1 MERKL
6 ADQRFEQLKSEFTKW
21 QPALKEIATYI
32 APTCGFFEGDMPNHG
47 RAIDHKKVLDS
58 TAERALGSLAAMMQ
72 SGLTSPA
79 RPWFRLG
86 IAGTDAD
93 ETDASR
99 EWLDICTRRMHE
111 AFAKSNVYGAL
122 YSMYEECGAFGT
134 AAFMLLEDFK
144 TIIRAR
150 SFTVGEYYLGVG
162 ADGRVNTFARRYALT
177 VGQLVEEFGIEK
189 VTQSTRQ
196 MYEKKQVDTWV
207 YCRHLIEPNEERT
220 PDRMG
225 VKGMEYR
232 SIYWEEGAQ
241 ENQFLR
247 EGGFEE
253 FPVMAPR
260 WKLTRSNDSYGRA
273 PGWYVLGDTKM
284 LQAQQKDKMIILA
297 KIGRPPVVKDGSVQG
312 NANTIPGGVSVTD
325 STTGGA
331 DGGVRA
337 AYQVQANLEQI
348 EASISLTKQAIK
360 EGLFGNLTM
369 LMQELE
375 GQDKTAFEIAKRHEE
390 KLLLL
395 GPVLERLQSEGLGPM
410 IERAFSIML
419 RTGAIP
425 PPPPELEGLDLR
437 VEYIS
442 LLAQAQQIVGTT
454 AMSQVAGFAGSLA
467 AARPDVLDNIDEDET
482 LRAYAKMV
490 GVPPKMMRSPEV
502 VAKLRAARAKAQQQA
517 EQAAVAE
524 KAVAGAKVLSET
536 KLGDNNALDAMLGN
550 GAGQQQ

>member
-1 MERKL
+1 MVILDRKG
-6 ADQRFEQLKSEFTKW
+6 ADQRFEQLKNEFVKW
-21 QPALKEIATYI
+21 QPALKEVGTFI
-32 APTCGFFEGDMPNHG
+32 APTCGFFEGDLPNHG
-47 RAIDHKKVLDS
+47 RAIDHKKILDS

-93 ETDASR
+93 ESDAGR
-99 EWLDICTRRMHE
+99 EWLDICTRRLHE

-134 AAFMLLEDFK
+134 AAFMILEDFQ

-162 ADGRVNTFARRYALT
+162 ADGRVNTFGRRYHLT
-177 VGQLVEEFGIEK
+177 VGQLVEEFGIDN
-189 VTQSTRQ
+189 VSQAARQ
-196 MYEKKQVDTWV
+196 MFEKKQLDTWV
-207 YCRHLIEPNEERT
+207 CCRHLIEPNDQRV

-225 VKGMEYR
+225 PGGMAFR
-232 SIYWEEGAQ
+232 SVYWEEGAPDA
-241 ENQFLR
+241 QFLR
-247 EGGFEE
+247 KAGFEE

-260 WKLTRSNDSYGRA
+260 WKLTRSNDSYGRG

-284 LQAQQKDKMIILA
+284 LQAQQRDKMIILA
-297 KIGRPPVVKDGSVQG
+297 KIGRPPVQKDGSVTG
-312 NANTIPGGVSVTD
+312 NANMIPGGVTVSDAV
-325 STTGGA
+325 GG

-348 EASISLTKQAIK
+348 EASISLTKQAIR
-360 EGLFGNLTM
+360 EGLFANLTM

-375 GQDKTAFEIAKRHEE
+375 DAGGKTAFEIAKRHEE

-395 GPVLERLQSEGLGPM
+395 GPVLERLQSEGLGPL
-410 IERAFSIML
+410 IDRSFSVML
-419 RTGAIP
+419 RSGALP
-425 PPPPELEGLDLR
+425 PPPPELEGVELR

-454 AMSQVAGFAGSLA
+454 AMSQVAQFVGSIA
-467 AARPDVLDNIDEDET
+467 AAKPQAADLMDEDET
-482 LRAYAKMV
+482 IRAYAKMV
-490 GVPPKMMRSPEV
+490 GVPNKMIRTPEAV
-502 VAKLRAARAKAQQQA
+502 SKIRAARMKAQQQA
-517 EQAAVAE
+517 EQAAIAE
-524 KAVAGAKVLSET
+524 KSVAGAKVLSET
-536 KLGDNNALDAMLGN
+536 ELGNNSALDALLG
-550 GAGQQQ
+550 ARQ